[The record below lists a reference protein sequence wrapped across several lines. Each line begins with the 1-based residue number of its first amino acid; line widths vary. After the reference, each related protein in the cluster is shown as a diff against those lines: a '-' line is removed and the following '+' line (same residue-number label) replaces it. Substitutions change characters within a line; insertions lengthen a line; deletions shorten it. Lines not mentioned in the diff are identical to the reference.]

1 MPPTHQPSTDADD
14 TNDTPT
20 PAPRVTRSR
29 ATATKEMKQKTK
41 RAGKRRARHAH
52 IDSDVM
58 NNLKK
63 NEEYDMQKIQEIAG
77 VDIEQL
83 DDEQLSI
90 FLNKEPAKSERS
102 FKHGHPFISKKALRK
117 SSKTCQDLHAW
128 CMEKMKAYPE
138 VQNFQVEVGT
148 RLGANITPIMID
160 FEDLFLV
167 YNSSEIDMS
176 IMRCYAL

>member
-1 MPPTHQPSTDADD
+1 
-14 TNDTPT
+14 
-20 PAPRVTRSR
+20 
-29 ATATKEMKQKTK
+29 MKQKTK
-41 RAGKRRARHAH
+41 RAGKRSARHTH

-63 NEEYDMQKIQEIAG
+63 NEEYDMQKIQEIAD

-83 DDEQLSI
+83 DDEHLSF
-90 FLNKEPAKSERS
+90 FLNKEPANSECS
-102 FKHGHPFISKKALRK
+102 FKHGHPFISKKALQK
-117 SSKTCQDLHAW
+117 SSKTCWDLHAW
-128 CMEKMKAYPE
+128 CMERLKAYPE

-148 RLGANITPIMID
+148 HLGANITPIMTD

-167 YNSSEIDMS
+167 YKSSEIDMS